1 MKSAYEIKKEICEIG
16 RRIYMNGFVAAN
28 DGNISVKVNDNEYYC
43 TPTGVSKGFMTPDMI
58 LKVDGQGNKLEG
70 TLNPSS
76 EFKMHL
82 KVYQARLDVN
92 AVVHAHPPI
101 ATAHAVCNIP
111 LDTYIMPEAVI
122 FLGTVPVCEYG
133 TPSTMEI
140 PDSLMPYIQK
150 HDAFLLKNH
159 GALTVGN
166 TLMKAYFNME
176 STEYFAKV
184 SLYARQLGGA
194 QQLDCEQIN
203 TLLDLRKQ
211 FGVPGKHPGCAQC
224 EVLPGDAVPT
234 NSANPDGTQKGTKA
248 AVIAD
253 RPANMPA
260 STCSCKGG
268 ADEALIEAIT
278 QQVMKELKK

>member
-1 MKSAYEIKKEICEIG
+1 MTSAYEIKKEICEIG

-28 DGNISVKVNDNEYYC
+28 DGNISVKINDNEYYC

-58 LKVDGQGNKLEG
+58 IKVDGQGNKIEG

-82 KVYQARLDVN
+82 KVYQERPDVK

-122 FLGTVPVCEYG
+122 FLGTVPICEYG

-166 TLMKAYFNME
+166 SLIKAYFNME

-184 SLYARQLGGA
+184 SLFARQLGGA
-194 QQLDCEQIN
+194 KQLDCEQIN
-203 TLLDLRKQ
+203 TLLELRKK
-211 FGVPGKHPGCAQC
+211 FGAPGMHPGCPQC

-234 NSANPDGTQKGTKA
+234 NSANPDGTQKGTTA
-248 AVIAD
+248 AVMRD
-253 RPANMPA
+253 VPANMPA
-260 STCSCKGG
+260 SNCSCKSN
-268 ADEALIEAIT
+268 DTEALVDAIT
-278 QQVMKELKK
+278 RKVMAELKK